1 MVRVAGPF
9 AGAVIWVAA
18 AALGS
23 ALLHEAAL
31 YTQAPALLATLHLA
45 LALALLVVLDRVAVF
60 PLQLSRPTWQAL
72 YSSHPGALAQGLRVV
87 LLARVLGRTSLATG
101 VAATAVGRV
110 AGPALAAAAVG
121 AEAAPLATAAVAV
134 ASGGLL
140 MSLLGS
146 GAGLSVGTAVEA
158 GLLVASTAAH
168 TAWHKIRLG
177 GAGALERGS
186 LPEWAQAYLRPV
198 LAGQGDVSPFNA
210 VLYENAAPLPVLAVA
225 SAALGELRSGAHVG
239 TATAAIVSAVA
250 FAASSARRGG
260 GGVAVIEE
268 DQQSWKLYKQA
279 SPCCVHIPPAVL
291 SSSTWRPRDP
301 PWHPSSPTSRWPS
314 TWRPWCPWA
323 STPSPSPC
331 RTAPP
336 RPS

>member
-1 MVRVAGPF
+1 MSQLYLHRLCALAVDCLEPSALRWRTLPEYGRSVPSELRTQRDLEAMEAMVRVAGPF

-168 TAWHKIRLG
+168 TAWHKVR
-177 GAGALERGS
+177 AT
-186 LPEWAQAYLRPV
+186 QA
-198 LAGQGDVSPFNA
+198 
-210 VLYENAAPLPVLAVA
+210 
-225 SAALGELRSGAHVG
+225 
-239 TATAAIVSAVA
+239 
-250 FAASSARRGG
+250 ARRGT
-260 GGVAVIEE
+260 GVR
-268 DQQSWKLYKQA
+268 K
-279 SPCCVHIPPAVL
+279 
-291 SSSTWRPRDP
+291 WRG
-301 PWHPSSPTSRWPS
+301 
-314 TWRPWCPWA
+314 
-323 STPSPSPC
+323 
-331 RTAPP
+331 
-336 RPS
+336 